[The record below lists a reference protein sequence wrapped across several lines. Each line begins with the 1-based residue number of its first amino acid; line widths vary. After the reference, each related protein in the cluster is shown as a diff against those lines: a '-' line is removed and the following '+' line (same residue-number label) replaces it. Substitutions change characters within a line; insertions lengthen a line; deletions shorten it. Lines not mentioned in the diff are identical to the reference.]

1 MCSTCGTRVAEVNGM
16 PRASG
21 EPART
26 TIEESQ
32 IVNTLRSR
40 VAAIGIATLTAVA
53 LSACMQEAAPTSQV
67 DAEAQLC
74 TSLAAFGTAL
84 GGLRD
89 LDVTTS
95 SAEDV
100 RPPVMRSRWRGT
112 RSRRM
117 PPPSLRRTRPP
128 SRSHG
133 RRSSA
138 AVDNIATD
146 VPIEEALVPVQEAW
160 TVCRP
165 TSMRCATGSA
175 ASRPSVPRTPTRT
188 RSRTG

>member
-1 MCSTCGTRVAEVNGM
+1 M
-16 PRASG
+16 PQG
-21 EPART
+21 NLPAP

-53 LSACMQEAAPTSQV
+53 LSACMQEAAPTSQA
-67 DAEAQLC
+67 DAETQLC

-89 LDVTTS
+89 LDLTTS

-100 RPPVMRSRWRGT
+100 TAARDAIQVAWDQVKEDAAAVPDADETAVNDSWQT
-112 RSRRM
+112 VVN
-117 PPPSLRRTRPP
+117 
-128 SRSHG
+128 
-133 RRSSA
+133 

-146 VPIEEALVPVQEAW
+146 VPIEEALVPVQEA
-160 TVCRP
+160 VDGVQANFDE
-165 TSMRCATGSA
+165 MRDGVGCE
-175 ASRPSVPRTPTRT
+175 
-188 RSRTG
+188 